1 MAATKRSLVPG
12 EADKLIA
19 HQARL
24 LKAPRITEHYHR
36 LAEQGRDARWSLEE
50 YLAAVLTVESNA
62 RSESG
67 ARQRIRYAG
76 FPAIKTIADFDF
88 TAQPSLD
95 RAQIARLEG
104 GGWLA
109 EARNIVLLGPPGTGK
124 THLATALAIAAAH
137 GGHRVAF
144 APATGWI
151 SRLAEAHRINRL
163 EAELRK
169 ISRYGLIVIDEVGY
183 IPFDTEAANLFF
195 QLVSTRY
202 EKSSIILTSNL
213 PFSRWGTGIRRGHHR
228 LGDDRPDR
236 APRRRHRAQG
246 RELPDQTHRNRV
258 PALRRS
264 RASGKLNP
272 VNLLTFQPEQAAKD
286 STGADTPRPYPTQVR
301 PGRRAAV

>member
-1 MAATKRSLVPG
+1 MATTKRTPAPSD
-12 EADKLIA
+12 ADKLIA

-24 LKAPRITEHYHR
+24 LKAPRIAEHYHR
-36 LAEQGRDARWSLEE
+36 LAEQGREAHWSPEE

-76 FPAIKTIADFDF
+76 FPAIKTITDLDF

-104 GGWLA
+104 GGWLT

-124 THLATALAIAAAH
+124 THLAIALAIAAAH

-163 EAELRK
+163 EIELRK

-213 PFSRWGTGIRRGHHR
+213 PFSKAHMFKRTCVVR
-228 LGDDRPDR
+228 D
-236 APRRRHRAQG
+236 QG
-246 RELPDQTHRNRV
+246 FGSRV
-258 PALRRS
+258 SSMRS
-264 RASGKLNP
+264 
-272 VNLLTFQPEQAAKD
+272 AK
-286 STGADTPRPYPTQVR
+286 
-301 PGRRAAV
+301 